1 MKVKD
6 QEIPE
11 AALEL
16 WRDQVLNSSDEDVIR
31 CTISYKFMS
40 TGFRAGKAP
49 ASHLRAQL
57 LSMLLSKGEIP
68 VPLLDTLQAV
78 GLTKS
83 LIKVLSV
90 EAIEHLHEDF
100 SGFFGDAFYAALVID
115 SRDEVRELGIRN
127 LTELGSRKQSK
138 LEKSQA
144 ANNVLEKL
152 HLFTRAFSEM
162 IAASGLSEDI
172 LEGPRAARD
181 PLNSEI
187 LDNLRSD
194 LASQRKELK
203 KSVAANE
210 RLNAEVLNLRNKL
223 EKSERARQKALQ
235 DCQEVQ
241 KSYSELSAVFDQK
254 VEAEILRRLDAR
266 IVPWLSSSEGYA
278 AALSSK
284 EMQTL
289 EDQAQ
294 KALSLQATDDK
305 LYGTKSKLRSMQSR
319 FQCLRDEVLAAL
331 ADSMRPRNDLKR
343 VLRQLQDEISR
354 LNNLLDPTISHELS
368 GDCVDLLHQ
377 IDCSNSLDEIS
388 ILRAD
393 KTRLSQQGKLNQY
406 ETQVISDRIHAKSDI
421 FYREHVRAHPEQDT
435 HWLLYGLPATLV
447 RAQISQG
454 KVVRLI
460 IDGHNVLFSLNE
472 TFRVFYENGVPADRA
487 RVELQARLVGLSQ
500 SFPLIEIDLWFD
512 SPHSS
517 RETVTRQVSVF
528 YSGGQGVN
536 RADDQIVQSVE
547 ALATSLTCLVFV
559 VTDDHDLAD
568 RSRAKGA
575 HVLGCDE
582 FCSLIQ

>member
-1 MKVKD
+1 MKVKE

-11 AALEL
+11 EAVEI
-16 WRDQVLNSSDEDVIR
+16 WRDQVLNSSDDDVIR

-49 ASHLRAQL
+49 ASHLRTQL
-57 LSMLLSKGEIP
+57 LAMLSSKGEIP
-68 VPLLDTLQAV
+68 APLLDTLQAV

-83 LIKVLSV
+83 LTKVLSV
-90 EAIEHLHEDF
+90 EAIEYLHEDLAD
-100 SGFFGDAFYAALVID
+100 FFGDAFYAALVID

-127 LTELGSRKQSK
+127 LTELGLRKQHK

-144 ANNVLEKL
+144 ANKVLEKL
-152 HLFTRAFSEM
+152 HLFVRTFSEV
-162 IAASGLSEDI
+162 IAASKLSEDI
-172 LEGPRAARD
+172 PDDPRAASD
-181 PLNSEI
+181 SLNSEI
-187 LDNLRSD
+187 LNNLRSD
-194 LASQRKELK
+194 LASQKKELK
-203 KSVAANE
+203 KSVTANE
-210 RLNAEVLNLRNKL
+210 RLNAEVLSLTNKL
-223 EKSERARQKALQ
+223 EKSERARQKTLQ
-235 DCQEVQ
+235 DYQEVQ
-241 KSYSELSAVFDQK
+241 KSYSELSEGFDQK

-278 AALSSK
+278 AALESK

-289 EDQAQ
+289 EDQATE
-294 KALSLQATDDK
+294 ALSLQATDDK

-319 FQCLRDEVLAAL
+319 FQCLRDEVLVAL
-331 ADSMRPRNDLKR
+331 ADSIRPRNDLKR
-343 VLRQLQDEISR
+343 VLRQLQDEIGR
-354 LNNLLDPTISHELS
+354 LDNLLDPTLSLKLS

-377 IDCSNSLDEIS
+377 IDCSTSLDEIS
-388 ILRAD
+388 VLRAD

-421 FYREHVRAHPEQDT
+421 FYREHVRAYPEQDT
-435 HWLLYGLPATLV
+435 HRLLYGLPATLV

-454 KVVRLI
+454 KAVRLI

-472 TFRVFYENGVPADRA
+472 TFRTFYENGVPADRA
-487 RVELQARLVGLSQ
+487 RAELQARLVGLSQ

-512 SPHSS
+512 SPLSS

-536 RADDQIVQSVE
+536 RADDQIVQSLE
-547 ALATSLTCLVFV
+547 ALASSLACLVFV
-559 VTDDHDLAD
+559 VTDDQDLAD

-582 FCSLIQ
+582 FCGLIR

>member
-6 QEIPE
+6 QEVPE
-11 AALEL
+11 EALAI

-49 ASHLRAQL
+49 ASHLRTQL
-57 LSMLLSKGEIP
+57 LAMLSSKGEIP
-68 VPLLDTLQAV
+68 APLLDTLQAV
-78 GLTKS
+78 GLTKP

-90 EAIEHLHEDF
+90 EAIEHLHEDLAD
-100 SGFFGDAFYAALVID
+100 FFGDAFYAALVID

-127 LTELGSRKQSK
+127 LTDFGSRKQYK
-138 LEKSQA
+138 FEKSQA

-152 HLFTRAFSEM
+152 HLFVRTFSEV
-162 IAASGLSEDI
+162 IAASRLSEDI
-172 LEGPRAARD
+172 PEGPSAASD
-181 PLNSEI
+181 SLNSEI
-187 LDNLRSD
+187 LNNLRSD
-194 LASQRKELK
+194 LASQKKELK

-223 EKSERARQKALQ
+223 EKSERARQKTLQ
-235 DCQEVQ
+235 DYQEVQ

-254 VEAEILRRLDAR
+254 VEAEVLRRLDAR

-278 AALSSK
+278 TALDSK
-284 EMQTL
+284 GMQTL
-289 EDQAQ
+289 EEQV
-294 KALSLQATDDK
+294 KEALSLQATDDK
-305 LYGTKSKLRSMQSR
+305 LYSTKSKLRSMQSR
-319 FQCLRDEVLAAL
+319 FQCLRDEVLVAL
-331 ADSMRPRNDLKR
+331 ADSIRPRNDLKR
-343 VLRQLQDEISR
+343 VLRQLQDEITR
-354 LNNLLDPTISHELS
+354 LDNLLDPTLSHKLS

>member
-1 MKVKD
+1 M
-6 QEIPE
+6 
-11 AALEL
+11 A
-16 WRDQVLNSSDEDVIR
+16 
-31 CTISYKFMS
+31 
-40 TGFRAGKAP
+40 
-49 ASHLRAQL
+49 
-57 LSMLLSKGEIP
+57 
-68 VPLLDTLQAV
+68 
-78 GLTKS
+78 
-83 LIKVLSV
+83 
-90 EAIEHLHEDF
+90 
-100 SGFFGDAFYAALVID
+100 GFFGDAFYAALVID

-127 LTELGSRKQSK
+127 LTELGSRKQYK

-152 HLFTRAFSEM
+152 HLFARTFSGV
-162 IAASGLSEDI
+162 IAASRLSEDI
-172 LEGPRAARD
+172 PEGPSAAGD
-181 PLNSEI
+181 SLNSEN
-187 LDNLRSD
+187 LNNLRSD
-194 LASQRKELK
+194 LASQKKELK

-210 RLNAEVLNLRNKL
+210 RLNAEVLILRNKL
-223 EKSERARQKALQ
+223 EKSERARQKTLQ
-235 DCQEVQ
+235 GYQEVQ

-278 AALSSK
+278 TALDSK
-284 EMQTL
+284 GLQTL
-289 EDQAQ
+289 EDQV
-294 KALSLQATDDK
+294 KEALSLQATDDK
-305 LYGTKSKLRSMQSR
+305 RYSTKAKLRSMQSR

-331 ADSMRPRNDLKR
+331 ADSIRPRNDLKR

-354 LNNLLDPTISHELS
+354 LDNLLDPALSHKLS

-388 ILRAD
+388 VLRAD
-393 KTRLSQQGKLNQY
+393 KSRLSQQGKLNQY

-435 HWLLYGLPATLV
+435 HRLLYGLPATLV

-454 KVVRLI
+454 RAVRLI

-512 SPHSS
+512 SPLSS

-536 RADDQIVQSVE
+536 RADDQIVQSLE
-547 ALATSLTCLVFV
+547 ALASSLTCLVFV
-559 VTDDHDLAD
+559 VTDDQDLAD